1 MDYLVVYDI
10 SDSKK
15 RLKVSRILQKFGY
28 RILYSAFYIENFTE
42 TKIEELFQILTAYI
56 DPRAD
61 RLFIY
66 PVDPPEVFKG
76 YPLEPWK
83 VFVFD

>member
-10 SDSKK
+10 SDHKK
-15 RLKVSRILQKFGY
+15 RLKVARILQKFGY
-28 RILYSAFYIENFTE
+28 RIQYSAFYLTDVKENLIDFLYE
-42 TKIEELFQILTAYI
+42 EISKIVDKQT
-56 DPRAD
+56 D
-61 RLFIY
+61 RVFFY

-83 VFVFD
+83 IFVV